1 LVGLGRLE
9 TREGRLYVVF
19 HFVWVPVRAV
29 FGVSAFDCGL
39 VWTESDTAV
48 RELS

>member
-1 LVGLGRLE
+1 VGLGRVE
-9 TREGRLYVVF
+9 TREGLLDVVF

-39 VWTESDTAV
+39 VWTESDDDV